1 MRHLSNFFNH
11 HRKHSPMRTNLTAAI
26 VSASLLIGCATQHV
40 ERTALTPSAF
50 QSSSLEYLN
59 QMRVSSP
66 YLKVHM
72 KNGNL
77 YVFEWWR
84 TDNQKSTI
92 DGQAALYNASRE
104 SLGSDRHL
112 IGLDSIA
119 LVETNV
125 LHTSGSFIA
134 ITIFTGITLAVTIA
148 CMYNPKAC
156 FGSCPTF
163 YVSDGDSL
171 RLQAEGF
178 SSSISPSLEATDVD
192 ALYHARPANGEL
204 SIEMKNEALETH
216 VVRSVDVLAVPTKK
230 NSRVFLDQHQ
240 KFWRAAKLLPPVS
253 AIAQERDCRH
263 ALSHADG
270 NERFSLADSSF
281 LSTKEEIELEFDV
294 DPGQSYGLVV
304 GSRQTLMP
312 TYLLYQALAYMG
324 SDAGHWLAELERKK
338 LSVRH
343 SALEQHI
350 GGIEALLPSS
360 GNYWSVAG
368 SIDEHGPL
376 ATDIHLISLGEISS
390 RTCKLKLRMT
400 KGAWRIDYVALAE
413 LTAPVSPIR
422 IRPYS
427 VRRDGR
433 EELEA
438 RSLLLDSARVLV
450 TFPGDSYSLHYK
462 LPDAQTHYE
471 FFLESRGYYLEWIRK
486 EWIEEQNPFFL
497 AEMFLAPARALK
509 RLAPEFKR
517 VEAQMEESF
526 WRSKYAK
533 P

>member
-1 MRHLSNFFNH
+1 
-11 HRKHSPMRTNLTAAI
+11 MRTSLTAAI

-50 QSSSLEYLN
+50 QNSSLEYIN
-59 QMRVSSP
+59 QLRLSSP
-66 YLKVHM
+66 FLKVHM
-72 KNGNL
+72 RNGNL
-77 YVFEWWR
+77 YVFDQWQ

-92 DGQAALYNASRE
+92 LGQATLYNAYRV
-104 SLGSDRHL
+104 SLGSDRRT
-112 IGLDSIA
+112 IGLDSVAI
-119 LVETNV
+119 VETNV
-125 LHTSGSFIA
+125 LHTTGSFIA
-134 ITIFTGITLAVTIA
+134 ITVFTGITLAVTIA

-192 ALYHARPANGEL
+192 ALYHARPSNGEL
-204 SIEMKNEALETH
+204 SVEMKNEALETH
-216 VVRSVDVLAVPTKK
+216 VVRSVDVLAIPTMKD
-230 NSRVFLDQHQ
+230 SRVFLDQHQ
-240 KFWRAAKLLPPVS
+240 KFWLASRLLSPVS
-253 AIAQERDCRH
+253 ALAPEGECRR

-270 NERFSLADSSF
+270 NERFSLADSTL

-294 DPGQSYGLVV
+294 DAGHSYGLVV

-324 SDAGHWLAELERKK
+324 NDAGHWLAELERKK
-338 LSVRH
+338 LNAHH
-343 SALEQHI
+343 SAIEMQI

-360 GNYWSVAG
+360 GNDWSVAG
-368 SIDEHGPL
+368 IIDEHGPL
-376 ATDIHLISLGEISS
+376 ATDVHLIALGEISS
-390 RTCKLKLRMT
+390 RTCKLKLRLT

-413 LTAPVSPIR
+413 LAAPVSPTR
-422 IRPYS
+422 IRPYA
-427 VRRDGR
+427 VRHDGR

-438 RSLLLDSARVLV
+438 RSLLLDSARILV

-462 LPDAQTHYE
+462 LPDAHTRYE

-486 EWIEEQNPFFL
+486 EWIEEQNQFFL
-497 AEMFLAPARALK
+497 AEMILAPERALK

-517 VEAQMEESF
+517 VEAQMEEAF